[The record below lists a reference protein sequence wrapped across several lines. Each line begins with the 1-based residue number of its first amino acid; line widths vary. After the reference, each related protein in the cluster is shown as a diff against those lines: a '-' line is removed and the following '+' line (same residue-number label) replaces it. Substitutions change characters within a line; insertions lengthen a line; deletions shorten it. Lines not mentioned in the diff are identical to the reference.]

1 MDASGVDRF
10 VELLSEQQHLL
21 PHQPVDQAIAA
32 AGERV
37 GLCPGAGQ
45 RGLDV
50 LGIDESTKVGRLR
63 RSELVQLGRT
73 IYRIWR
79 QNAAA
84 HVGESQPA

>member
-1 MDASGVDRF
+1 METCGIERF

-21 PHQPVDQAIAA
+21 PHQSVKRAVEA

-37 GLCPGAGQ
+37 GLCPGAGR
-45 RGLDV
+45 RGLEV
-50 LGIDESTKVGRLR
+50 LGIAESTKVGRLR
-63 RSELVQLGRT
+63 RSELIQLGRT

-84 HVGESQPA
+84 HLEESQPA

>member
-1 MDASGVDRF
+1 MEATGVDRF

-21 PHQPVDQAIAA
+21 PHQSVEQAVAA

-37 GLCPGAGQ
+37 GLCPGAGR
-45 RGLDV
+45 RGLHV
-50 LGIDESTKVGRLR
+50 LGIDESTKVGRLQ
-63 RSELVQLGRT
+63 RSELVQLSRT

-84 HVGESQPA
+84 HAGQSQPA